1 MTIELVER
9 WATAFNNRDV
19 DAYIACYTE
28 DLIFEDVALHR
39 NFHGRTEL
47 AAFFTEW
54 DAASPQSRVDVDRV
68 LPTET
73 GAVVTWTGRGVLSGH
88 FPHLPPTAVPGS
100 RIDLRAISVLDVDPD
115 GLIVRHTDYYDV
127 FTLLQQIGVIAA

>member
-19 DAYIACYTE
+19 DAYVSCYTE

-39 NFHGRTEL
+39 TFHSRPEL
-47 AAFFTEW
+47 ARFFTDW
-54 DAASPQSRVDVDRV
+54 DAASPESRLDVDRV

-73 GAVVTWTGRGVLSGH
+73 GVVVTWTGRGVLSGN
-88 FPHLPPTAVPGS
+88 FPHLPPTAVRGS
-100 RIDLRAISVLDVDPD
+100 RIDLRAISVLDIDPD